1 MLLFSN
7 IFLHGDDKPTL
18 KHKQTPNKKINNL
31 RLTTLESCSHYPD
44 KVIYNFSDY
53 KLTESEKSVL
63 CKGLFL
69 KRKPLNQKF
78 YTPHF
83 LPLIVLISTKQRVI
97 GLKKNWK
104 LYIIYVNRNIWLS
117 KKLTKATRSLS
128 PWKMLTST
136 KLK

>member
-7 IFLHGDDKPTL
+7 IFLHGDDQPIL
-18 KHKQTPNKKINNL
+18 KHWQTPNKKLNNL

-69 KRKPLNQKF
+69 KLKLLNQKF

-97 GLKKNWK
+97 GLKKN
-104 LYIIYVNRNIWLS
+104 
-117 KKLTKATRSLS
+117 
-128 PWKMLTST
+128 
-136 KLK
+136 